1 MFASITEK
9 RGIRMAAYVIVQA
22 EVTDWEK
29 FKVYLDKTPHT
40 IEKYGGR
47 YVARG
52 GETVILE
59 GEANTKRIVLIEFPS
74 MQRARDWYNSE
85 EYQQIKALRAGAA
98 IGSLIA
104 IEGKC

>member
-1 MFASITEK
+1 
-9 RGIRMAAYVIVQA
+9 MAAYVIVQV

-29 FKVYLDKTPHT
+29 FKGYLEKTPHT
-40 IEKYGGR
+40 IEKYGGH

-59 GEANTKRIVLIEFPS
+59 GEERAKRVVLIEFPS
-74 MQRARDWYNSE
+74 LQKAKDWYNSE

-98 IGSLIA
+98 TGSLIA
-104 IEGKC
+104 IEGGC